1 MAISKDKSEKT
12 IETERQEP
20 LPVPDLPERFLMD
33 LHGDCNLSCP
43 MCFRHGGVE
52 KEEKSPFIGT
62 MPVDAVRKVLDEI
75 MVAQPLI
82 QPSTWG
88 EPLIIPELRTHITA
102 MKERGISVA
111 MTTNGLTLTEETAKF
126 FVDIKLDA
134 IFFSMDSMTP
144 ETLKK
149 VRGVDKLEKIQR
161 NFMMMLEIRGDAQ
174 LPRIG
179 ATFTVQEENEHEL
192 EEFIEYWTQHADVVR
207 VGGVLS
213 RGRALG
219 MEVPKKRT
227 PCGSLYMTMPI
238 HSNGDALLCCL
249 DSDAEHVMGNVFE
262 DGVNEVWHGEGFTRM
277 RKLHEDGDYD
287 SIPFCKSCDVW
298 AGYAYEEEIK
308 GNLLIRRSPQF
319 IYYNRIDRLKSWGE
333 NLRGHETPDPDS
345 YPETA
350 AKIDAA

>member
-1 MAISKDKSEKT
+1 MANSKDKSEKT
-12 IETERQEP
+12 VEPERQEP
-20 LPVPDLPERFLMD
+20 LPVPDLPERFLFD
-33 LHGDCNLSCP
+33 LHGDCNLRCP
-43 MCFRHGGVE
+43 MCFRHGGVDR
-52 KEEKSPFIGT
+52 EEKKPFFGT

-111 MTTNGLTLTEETAKF
+111 MNTNGLTLNEETAKF

-134 IFFSMDSMTP
+134 IFFSIDSMTP

-149 VRGVDKLEKIQR
+149 VRGVDKLEKIKR
-161 NFMMMLEIRGDAQ
+161 NFMMMLDVRGDAQ

-192 EEFIEYWTQHADVVR
+192 EEFIEYWTQYADVVR
-207 VGGVLS
+207 IGGVLS

-219 MEVPKKRT
+219 IEVPKKRT

-238 HSNGDALLCCL
+238 HSNGNALLCCL

-262 DGVNEVWHGEGFTRM
+262 DGVKTVWHGEGYSRM
-277 RKLHEDGDYD
+277 RKLHEAGDWD

-319 IYYNRIDRLKSWGE
+319 VYYNRIDRLKSWGE
-333 NLRGHETPDPDS
+333 NLRGHETPDPNS